1 MELSLIIPAKDEE
14 KRILKT
20 LKIITNYLKDNYDY
34 EILVVNDGS
43 TDQTQEIV
51 NNFIKTNSRCKLLN
65 HQTNYGKGKAVKTG
79 IQASTK
85 SFILFS
91 DADLSTPI
99 EELEKFGKYINGF
112 DIVIGSRKMQGSKI
126 LIQQPW
132 YRRIPGQVFP
142 LLVNLMGISK
152 LKDTQCG
159 FKLFKKDTAKHLF
172 SKQKIDKFSFD
183 AEVMYLAEKYKYKIK
198 ELPVIWKND
207 TDSKLNPIRDS
218 FNMFKELVKI
228 KINDLKGAYK

>member
-1 MELSLIIPAKDEE
+1 
-14 KRILKT
+14 
-20 LKIITNYLKDNYDY
+20 
-34 EILVVNDGS
+34 
-43 TDQTQEIV
+43 
-51 NNFIKTNSRCKLLN
+51 
-65 HQTNYGKGKAVKTG
+65 
-79 IQASTK
+79 
-85 SFILFS
+85 FILFS